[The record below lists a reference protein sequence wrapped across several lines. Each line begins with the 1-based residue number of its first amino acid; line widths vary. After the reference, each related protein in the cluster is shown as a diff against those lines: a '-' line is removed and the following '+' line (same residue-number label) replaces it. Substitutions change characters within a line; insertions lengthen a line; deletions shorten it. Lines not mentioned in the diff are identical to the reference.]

1 MPDRRASLQAD
12 PRLAL
17 GALLLA
23 VSPLSAQLPALQV
36 TPVHYELAAS
46 LNFTDDTLQ
55 GTARITVQNSSS
67 NPAREVPLVLYRLM
81 EVRSARS
88 ADGDSLAFIQR
99 VVRDPDLPAL
109 QVNEVRLALPSPLAP
124 GGRTTIS
131 VQYGGS
137 LLGYAETGMGYIKDR
152 IDPSFTILRN
162 DAWAF
167 PLVMYASLASL
178 RSSALPS
185 FDYVAR
191 ITVPDTLV
199 VANGGRLVERTARN
213 GEATYVYRSIK
224 PSWRMD
230 FAIGKY
236 GELQAGPVR
245 ILYLRPDS
253 AGAARVA
260 RVVQRSL
267 ELFRSWFGPLSGD
280 PALTILELE
289 DGFGSQTDV
298 TTIIQ
303 AAASFRDSTRN
314 FEIYHEISHLWN
326 PPETDNPGPRWNEG
340 LAEFLQYLAAERL
353 DGGQMVEPRATRL
366 LQWLKA
372 HDTENPKWQQI
383 PLVDYGRAQMTDL
396 SYRMG
401 GLFFYLLYHRVGR
414 EAFNRVV
421 GGFSRQYAGTGASS
435 RDFVRYAEANSPADL
450 RPLFQD
456 WFLTTNWVAAVR
468 AADTPQDLIRR
479 YGGT

>member
-1 MPDRRASLQAD
+1 MQPV
-12 PRLAL
+12 LAL
-17 GALLLA
+17 SAFLLA
-23 VSPLSAQLPALQV
+23 AAPLSAQTPALQV
-36 TPVHYELAAS
+36 TPVHYELTAA
-46 LNFTDDTLQ
+46 LDFRDDTLQ
-55 GTARITVQNSSS
+55 GTARITVQNNSPS
-67 NPAREVPLVLYRLM
+67 PAREIPLVLYRLM
-81 EVRSARS
+81 EVRSARGG
-88 ADGDSLAFIQR
+88 DGDTLAFTQR
-99 VVRDPDLPAL
+99 IVRDPDLPAL
-109 QVNEVRLALPSPLAP
+109 QLNEVRVALPASLAP
-124 GGRTTIS
+124 GARTTIT
-131 VQYGGS
+131 VQYGGF

-152 IDPSFTILRN
+152 IDPAFTILRN

-167 PLVMYASLASL
+167 PLVMYASLTSL

-230 FAIGKY
+230 FAIGHY

-245 ILYLRPDS
+245 ILYLRSDS

-260 RVVQRSL
+260 RAVQRSL

-314 FEIYHEISHLWN
+314 FEIYHEVSHLWN

-353 DGGQMVEPRATRL
+353 DGGRMVEPRATRL
-366 LQWLKA
+366 LEWLKA
-372 HDTENPKWQQI
+372 HAADNQKWQQV

-401 GLFFYLLYHRVGR
+401 GLFFYLLYHRVGGD
-414 EAFNRVV
+414 AFNRIV
-421 GGFSRQYAGTGASS
+421 GGFSREYAGTGASS
-435 RDFVRYAEANSPADL
+435 RDFVRYAEGHSPADL

-456 WFLTTNWVAAVR
+456 WFLTTNWVASVR
-468 AADTPQDLIRR
+468 AAETPQDLIRR
-479 YGGT
+479 YGGK